1 GPRTAWPPSRAA
13 APDHGAAE
21 RRVLLAALA
30 QPQRHGHH
38 PDDHRQGRH
47 QHRASPP
54 VSTRRSLAKLTS
66 RIELDTAMPTAMM
79 EPISDSTFS
88 VVPVRASIQRM
99 PTKAPGTA
107 AMMMNGST
115 QD

>member
-1 GPRTAWPPSRAA
+1 MIIASAVISTGRS
-13 APDHGAAE
+13 
-21 RRVLLAALA
+21 RVLPASSAGA
-30 QPQRHGHH
+30 
-38 PDDHRQGRH
+38 
-47 QHRASPP
+47 RASPP

-66 RIELDTAMPTAMM
+66 RIELDTAMPTAMI

-88 VVPVRASIQRM
+88 VVPVSASIQRM
-99 PTKAPGTA
+99 PTRAPGTA